1 MVTVFLSYSIIPLF
15 AALALPF
22 LARNRKTMA
31 EILVNVALF
40 TGFANITYILF
51 KYLIANNYSNF
62 TLDGFTLIMIFT
74 IYLVGFAITFFSTYY
89 DIDSETNPITYYAL
103 ILVSVSAMCS
113 LVMARDFFTL
123 YIFLEALSITSFA
136 LITSTDKKISVE
148 ASIKYFFLT
157 FPASVLIILGI
168 SLLLLNYGDLNF
180 SVINFTQINTLT
192 VIALSLIFTGFI
204 IKSGITPFHFW
215 TPDVYEGA
223 FSPISAYLA
232 GIVTKIGG
240 IYAIIKIS
248 ILIMHSDLPSKLS
261 SFLLFTGTLSIIVG
275 AIGALYQKDIKRML
289 AYSSISQMGYIL
301 VATGTFSPLGIIAAV
316 FHLINHA
323 TFKTVLF
330 LNSAS
335 IEKNLNT
342 TDITKLKGL
351 EHRMPWTSWTSI
363 ISLFSTA
370 GLPPLSGFWSKFLI
384 IVSLF
389 ITGHITYGWIALIFS
404 VVTLAY
410 FMILQKNV
418 FFGKLPSA
426 FETVKEVRTPLL
438 IPVVFISA
446 IIIIAGIYFP
456 HVFNY
461 LDKTIFERLI

>member
-89 DIDSETNPITYYAL
+89 DIDSETNPITYYSL

-136 LITSTDKKISVE
+136 LITSTDKKISIE

-215 TPDVYEGA
+215 TPDVYQGA
-223 FSPISAYLA
+223 FSPVSAYLA

-261 SFLLFTGTLSIIVG
+261 SLLLSTGTLSIIVG

-335 IEKNLNT
+335 IEKTLNT
-342 TDITKLKGL
+342 TDMTKLKGL

-410 FMILQKNV
+410 FMILQRNV

-438 IPVVFISA
+438 VPVVVISA

-456 HVFNY
+456 YVFNY